1 MGLLKDFN
9 QPIIIAEISGNHGGS
24 FEKAKALI
32 LESAKAGADYVKL
45 QTYKP
50 ETITVEGKDSRFKI
64 KSGLWEGY
72 RLHELYAK
80 AMTPWEWHRP
90 LFEYAQKVG
99 IALFS
104 SPFDES
110 AVRFLEQEIN
120 PPMHKV
126 ASFELNHF
134 PMLKEIGITGKPVIA
149 SVGVSTENEVFQAID
164 CLMSSGCPEITLLH
178 CVSEYPAKQEDFFIS
193 EMPRIKEKFQTRF
206 GLSDH
211 SQGHLVA
218 VTATALGASVIEKHI
233 TLDREEH
240 SIDGG
245 FSMLPDEFAEMV
257 NAVRSTVNI
266 LGCHGKSKEVSKE
279 SAFFKRSILVSK
291 DIKAGDSL
299 SQENIRIA
307 RPGDGLCPSHWEKVL
322 GKRVLRNLCVGH
334 PLSLEDINTLN

>member
-1 MGLLKDFN
+1 MGLLKNFN

-72 RLHELYAK
+72 RLPELYAK

-90 LFEYAQKVG
+90 LFEYAQEVG

-110 AVRFLEQEIN
+110 AVRFLEKEIN

-178 CVSEYPAKQEDFFIS
+178 CVSEYPAKQEDFFLS

-322 GKRVLRNLCVGH
+322 GKRVLRNLSVGH

>member
-24 FEKAKALI
+24 FEKAKTLI

-50 ETITVEGKDSRFKI
+50 ETITVGGKDSRFKI

-72 RLHELYAK
+72 RLPELYAK

-90 LFEYAQKVG
+90 LFEYAQEVG

-110 AVRFLEQEIN
+110 AVRFLEKEIN

-178 CVSEYPAKQEDFFIS
+178 CVSEYPAKQEDFFLS

>member
-72 RLHELYAK
+72 RLPELYAK

-90 LFEYAQKVG
+90 LFEYAQEVG

-104 SPFDES
+104 SPFDEL

-178 CVSEYPAKQEDFFIS
+178 CVSEYPAKQEDFFLS

>member
-72 RLHELYAK
+72 RLPELYAK

-178 CVSEYPAKQEDFFIS
+178 CVSEYPAKQEDFFLS

>member
-50 ETITVEGKDSRFKI
+50 ETITVGGKDSRFKI

-72 RLHELYAK
+72 RLPELYAK

-90 LFEYAQKVG
+90 LFEYAQEVG

-110 AVRFLEQEIN
+110 AVRFLEKEIN

-178 CVSEYPAKQEDFFIS
+178 CVSEYPAKQEDFFLS

>member
-1 MGLLKDFN
+1 MGLLKNFN

-24 FEKAKALI
+24 FEKAKTLI

-50 ETITVEGKDSRFKI
+50 ETITVGGKDSRFKI

-72 RLHELYAK
+72 RLPELYAK

-90 LFEYAQKVG
+90 LFEYAQEVG

-110 AVRFLEQEIN
+110 AVRFLEKEIN

-134 PMLKEIGITGKPVIA
+134 PMLKEIGVTGKPVIA

-307 RPGDGLCPSHWEKVL
+307 RPGDGLCPSNWGQVL

-334 PLSLEDINTLN
+334 PLRLDDINTFD

>member
-1 MGLLKDFN
+1 MGFLKNFN

-32 LESAKAGADYVKL
+32 LESANAGADYVKL

-50 ETITVEGKDSRFKI
+50 ETITVEGKDSRFQI
-64 KSGLWEGY
+64 KSGLWKGY

-90 LFEYAQKVG
+90 LFEYAQEIG

-110 AVRFLEQEIN
+110 AVKFLEKEIN
-120 PPMHKV
+120 PPLYKV

-149 SVGVSTENEVFQAID
+149 SRGVSTEDEVFKAID

-178 CVSEYPAKQEDFFIS
+178 CVSEYPAEQEDFFLS

-211 SQGHLVA
+211 SSGHLVA
-218 VTATALGASVIEKHI
+218 VAATALGASVIEKHI
-233 TLDREEH
+233 TLDRNEE
-240 SIDGG
+240 SIDGQ
-245 FSMLPDEFAEMV
+245 FSMLPQEFAEMV
-257 NAVRSTVNI
+257 DAVRATAKSMGSI
-266 LGCHGKSKEVSKE
+266 SKSKKITKE
-279 SAFFKRSILVSK
+279 SAFYKRSILVSK
-291 DIKAGDSL
+291 DIRMGERL
-299 SQENIRIA
+299 SESNIRIA
-307 RPGDGLCPSHWEKVL
+307 RPGDGLCPSLWFEIL
-322 GKRVLRNLCVGH
+322 GKMTVRDLPVGH
-334 PLSLEDINTLN
+334 PLRLDDIKSVD

>member
-1 MGLLKDFN
+1 MGFLNNFK
-9 QPIIIAEISGNHGGS
+9 QPLIIAEISGNHGGS
-24 FEKAKALI
+24 FDKAKALV
-32 LESAKAGADYVKL
+32 LQSAEAGADYVKL

-50 ETITVEGKDSRFKI
+50 ETITVQGEDSRFKI

-72 RLHELYAK
+72 RLHQLYAK

-90 LFEYAQKVG
+90 LLEYAKEVG

-110 AVRFLEQEIN
+110 AVKFLEKEID
-120 PPMHKV
+120 PPLYKV

-134 PMLKEIGITGKPVIA
+134 PMLKEIGSTGKPVIA
-149 SVGVSTENEVFQAID
+149 SRGVSSDDEISKAID
-164 CLMSSGCPEITLLH
+164 CLYSSGCPEITLLH
-178 CVSEYPAKQEDFFIS
+178 CVSEYPAKHEEFFLS
-193 EMPRIKEKFQTRF
+193 EMPRIKEEFQTRF

-233 TLDREEH
+233 TLDREEE

-245 FSMLPDEFAEMV
+245 FSMLPHEFAEMV
-257 NAVRSTVNI
+257 DAVKSTSKI
-266 LGCHGKSKEVSKE
+266 LGNEGKSKEISKE

-291 DIKAGDSL
+291 SIRAGDLL
-299 SQENIRIA
+299 SRENIRIA
-307 RPGDGLCPSHWEKVL
+307 RPGDGLCPSYWDQVL
-322 GKRVLRNLCVGH
+322 GKSVSRNLCVGH
-334 PLSLEDINTLN
+334 PLSLDDINTLS

>member
-1 MGLLKDFN
+1 
-9 QPIIIAEISGNHGGS
+9 
-24 FEKAKALI
+24 
-32 LESAKAGADYVKL
+32 
-45 QTYKP
+45 
-50 ETITVEGKDSRFKI
+50 
-64 KSGLWEGY
+64 
-72 RLHELYAK
+72 
-80 AMTPWEWHRP
+80 
-90 LFEYAQKVG
+90 
-99 IALFS
+99 
-104 SPFDES
+104 
-110 AVRFLEQEIN
+110 
-120 PPMHKV
+120 
-126 ASFELNHF
+126 
-134 PMLKEIGITGKPVIA
+134 
-149 SVGVSTENEVFQAID
+149 
-164 CLMSSGCPEITLLH
+164 MSSGCPEITLLH

-334 PLSLEDINTLN
+334 PLSLKDINTLN

>member
-50 ETITVEGKDSRFKI
+50 ETITVEGKGSRFKI
-64 KSGLWEGY
+64 KSGLWDGY

-90 LFEYAQKVG
+90 LFEYAQEVG

-104 SPFDES
+104 SPFDEY
-110 AVRFLEQEIN
+110 AVRFLEKEIN

-134 PMLKEIGITGKPVIA
+134 PMLKEIGVTGKPVIA

-178 CVSEYPAKQEDFFIS
+178 CVSEYPAKQEDFFLS